1 MSSKSRLRLECKGIA
16 LFQFPSRLFIPI
28 LALLI
33 FAGGCSTATTPA
45 VTPGN
50 VQADLPAAE
59 ESLLEPADLTFG
71 GSDPVL
77 KLEMDQVEVQVGI
90 TLDEAR
96 KLFPRPGRSFPIQ
109 DLPPGL
115 DPQFEVTGWEQGPKS
130 IGMIS
135 SRGRV
140 ALFLEIEE
148 RADEELA
155 LEQVSQISQVNGMP
169 SKVIHKGQVRYWF
182 WDSPG
187 ERLMVC
193 LSPDTA
199 GRLALSTALG
209 HPSLMTALKMNPEI
223 AEKDAAESERLRK
236 IQPAPPAE
244 PEKKEDSESPADPN
258 PQSG

>member
-1 MSSKSRLRLECKGIA
+1 MS
-16 LFQFPSRLFIPI
+16 QFPSRLALP
-28 LALLI
+28 LVLLI
-33 FAGGCSTATTPA
+33 AFAGGCSSATPPPA
-45 VTPGN
+45 S
-50 VQADLPAAE
+50 PAASQAALPTAE
-59 ESLLEPADLTFG
+59 EPLLEPADLTFA

-77 KLEMDQVEVQVGI
+77 KLEIDQVEVQVGI
-90 TLDEAR
+90 TLDQAK

-115 DPQFEVTGWEQGPKS
+115 DPQFEVTGWEQGPRS

-155 LEQVSQISQVNGMP
+155 LEQVSQISQANGMP

-182 WDSPG
+182 WESPG

-199 GRLALSTALG
+199 GRLALSTGLG
-209 HPSLMTALKMNPEI
+209 HPSLMTALKMNPEL

-236 IQPAPPAE
+236 IQPAPPVE
-244 PEKKEDSESPADPN
+244 LNKTDDSEDRAVPN

>member
-1 MSSKSRLRLECKGIA
+1 M
-16 LFQFPSRLFIPI
+16 FQFPNRLVIPI

-33 FAGGCSTATTPA
+33 IAGGCSSASSPATS
-45 VTPGN
+45 PGS
-50 VQADLPAAE
+50 VQSDLPATE
-59 ESLLEPADLTFG
+59 ETLLEPADLTFA

-90 TLDEAR
+90 TLDQAR

-115 DPQFEVTGWEQGPKS
+115 DPQFEVTGWEQGPRS

-135 SRGRV
+135 ARGRV

-155 LEQVSQISQVNGMP
+155 LEQVSQISQANGLP
-169 SKVIHKGQVRYWF
+169 SKMIHKGQVRYWF
-182 WDSPG
+182 WESPG

-193 LSPDTA
+193 LSPDTS
-199 GRLALSTALG
+199 GRMALSTALG
-209 HPSLMTALKMNPEI
+209 HPSLMTTLKMNPEL

-236 IQPAPPAE
+236 IQPPPPAE
-244 PEKKEDSESPADPN
+244 PEKKEESQTPADPI